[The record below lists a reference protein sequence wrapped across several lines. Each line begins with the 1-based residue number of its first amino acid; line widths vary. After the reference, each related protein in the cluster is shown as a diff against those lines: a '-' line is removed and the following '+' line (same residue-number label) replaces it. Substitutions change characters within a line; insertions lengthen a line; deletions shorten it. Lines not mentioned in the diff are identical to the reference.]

1 MSAVKMRKGKSKE
14 MNHWMRARVVLQG
27 LTLAALVAG
36 SMSLRAARKASE
48 GNQTEAELAEAKKQQ
63 DKAEFEMRLKGAEAT
78 TAMEEAAF
86 SKPAAP
92 VVPGSPADQSTS
104 AAIKKSSSWKFWS
117 SGKDSS
123 S

>member
-1 MSAVKMRKGKSKE
+1 ETWSDKFARKFKENPWVPIGCFATCGALVMSAVKMRKGKSKE

-78 TAMEEAAF
+78 TAME
-86 SKPAAP
+86 
-92 VVPGSPADQSTS
+92 
-104 AAIKKSSSWKFWS
+104 
-117 SGKDSS
+117 
-123 S
+123 